1 MAQIASKRLILGED
15 GVRSEFIANEDNANE
30 LMKQLLYTAKYDYS
44 PINKYQLLD
53 DSYRASGGFSTG
65 DYLIPH
71 PRERQDKYNR
81 RKELAYYINY
91 VKPVVDAHINPIFN
105 NEPTRDGTSSTY
117 DLFLNDVDGNGT
129 RMSRFMKKAAI
140 RAKLHGCEFICVDME
155 NIDTQSVVTTQDVID
170 NRIYPYLYLISPAQV
185 LQWATDKFG
194 RLIYFSYY
202 INSKKVNDEGNIEN
216 VKETYTWTKDIFK
229 KQIGDDETVLE
240 NQLGVIPIIPLY
252 GTLNNSDDLIPN
264 SDMYAISQAEVALY
278 NACSELRERN
288 RNQAFSLLSYPVGE
302 DDDYESMADS
312 ISIGTADMLL
322 YKTGS
327 QKPEYI
333 TPPTSSSDML
343 ISEINTIKRE
353 IFRMASMS
361 FVTQEQVS
369 NVSGL
374 AKAYDNQ
381 QLYQTI
387 KELSDGCQEA
397 EYKIARLFSI
407 YMNEPMDNL
416 SIVYNNEYGIVDP
429 TEVLTNATQ
438 ALALNIC
445 GDFNIEV
452 KKQVIRAILTDVDNT
467 VVDKVID
474 SLEADP
480 TKGES
485 INKESDV
492 KVVQPTKKV

>member
-1 MAQIASKRLILGED
+1 MSQIASKRLILGND
-15 GVRSEFIANEDNANE
+15 GIRSEFIEQETSANE

-44 PINKYQLLD
+44 PVDKYQLLD
-53 DSYRASGGFSTG
+53 DSYRASGGFSNG

-81 RKELAYYINY
+81 RREMAYYINY
-91 VKPVVDAHINPIFN
+91 VKPIVDAHINPIFN
-105 NEPTRDGTSSTY
+105 NEPTRDGTSMTY

-155 NIDTQSVVTTQDVID
+155 DVDTEAVVTTQDVLEK
-170 NRIYPYLYLISPAQV
+170 RIYPYLYLISPAQV
-185 LQWATDKFG
+185 IKWATDKFG

-202 INSKKVNDEGNIEN
+202 INSRKVNDDGNIEG
-216 VKETYTWTKDIFK
+216 VKEVYTWTKDIFK
-229 KQIGDDETVLE
+229 KRVGEDEQVSE
-240 NQLGVIPIIPLY
+240 NKLGVIPIIPLY

-278 NACSELRERN
+278 NVCSELRERN

-312 ISIGTADMLL
+312 LSIGTADMLL

-333 TPPTSSSDML
+333 TPPTASSDML
-343 ISEINTIKRE
+343 IDEIDTIKRE

-361 FVTQEQVS
+361 FITQEQVS

-407 YMNEPMDNL
+407 YMNESMDRL
-416 SIVYNNEYGIVDP
+416 SISYNNEFGIVDP

-438 ALALNIC
+438 SLALNIC
-445 GDFNIEV
+445 GDFNAEV
-452 KKQVIRAILTDVDNT
+452 KKQVVRAILTDVDNS
-467 VVDKVID
+467 VVERVID
-474 SLEADP
+474 SLDADP
-480 TKGES
+480 TKGDP
-485 INKESDV
+485 INEEQDV
-492 KVVQPTKKV
+492 KVVQPVAK

>member
-1 MAQIASKRLILGED
+1 
-15 GVRSEFIANEDNANE
+15 
-30 LMKQLLYTAKYDYS
+30 
-44 PINKYQLLD
+44 
-53 DSYRASGGFSTG
+53 
-65 DYLIPH
+65 
-71 PRERQDKYNR
+71 
-81 RKELAYYINY
+81 
-91 VKPVVDAHINPIFN
+91 
-105 NEPTRDGTSSTY
+105 
-117 DLFLNDVDGNGT
+117 
-129 RMSRFMKKAAI
+129 
-140 RAKLHGCEFICVDME
+140 
-155 NIDTQSVVTTQDVID
+155 
-170 NRIYPYLYLISPAQV
+170 
-185 LQWATDKFG
+185 
-194 RLIYFSYY
+194 
-202 INSKKVNDEGNIEN
+202 
-216 VKETYTWTKDIFK
+216 
-229 KQIGDDETVLE
+229 
-240 NQLGVIPIIPLY
+240 
-252 GTLNNSDDLIPN
+252 
-264 SDMYAISQAEVALY
+264 
-278 NACSELRERN
+278 
-288 RNQAFSLLSYPVGE
+288 
-302 DDDYESMADS
+302 MADS

-407 YMNEPMDNL
+407 YMTQPMANL

>member
-1 MAQIASKRLILGED
+1 
-15 GVRSEFIANEDNANE
+15 
-30 LMKQLLYTAKYDYS
+30 
-44 PINKYQLLD
+44 
-53 DSYRASGGFSTG
+53 
-65 DYLIPH
+65 
-71 PRERQDKYNR
+71 
-81 RKELAYYINY
+81 
-91 VKPVVDAHINPIFN
+91 
-105 NEPTRDGTSSTY
+105 
-117 DLFLNDVDGNGT
+117 
-129 RMSRFMKKAAI
+129 
-140 RAKLHGCEFICVDME
+140 ME

-229 KQIGDDETVLE
+229 KQIGEDETVLE